1 VLIAQSVAWGLSLYS
16 SGLAYERDVGWKDFA
31 AILAVLLDN

>member
-31 AILAVLLDN
+31 CDTCRTVG

>member
-16 SGLAYERDVGWKDFA
+16 SGLAYEKMLSGMISP